1 MITVK
6 NNVKSSLEDGVVAL
20 LTVTAGKTMDTGI
33 YSGFPVTVKNYI
45 GSKTNSISYTGLHKL
60 SRVYVYPFIEMWRHI
75 ASITSKLE
83 KRYNKFLTKVSSPSK
98 IASPIIFICASIAGI
113 FCYSSVLPAESINI
127 YSHRQP
133 FLINP
138 FLEAFKNETGIKS
151 NVIYSSKGLAQRML
165 AEGKRS
171 PADVV
176 LTVDVSRLNVYTDKK
191 LLAQI
196 GSKILIKNIP
206 SHIRDKNNR
215 WFGFSKRAR
224 ILAVSTDRVDVNKLK
239 NIEDLAKPEWHG
251 RICSR
256 PGSHIYNRA
265 LLASIIAANGETAAE
280 KWAQSLVR
288 NLAQRPQGNDRAQVK
303 AISQGVCDIAIINS
317 YYFGKLRNSAVAE
330 QREWTKNV
338 RIVFTNQGGRGN
350 HINISGGGVARYSKN
365 KKLAIRFLEFLSEE
379 KAQKLF
385 SRINY
390 EFPGNPNIAYSKEL
404 LSWGKFSEDKLPIGK
419 IAEIAPTAQRIIDR
433 VGW

>member
-1 MITVK
+1 MK
-6 NNVKSSLEDGVVAL
+6 NKIKVSLLGSAVAL
-20 LTVTAGKTMDTGI
+20 LTI
-33 YSGFPVTVKNYI
+33 EVK
-45 GSKTNSISYTGLHKL
+45 
-60 SRVYVYPFIEMWRHI
+60 
-75 ASITSKLE
+75 
-83 KRYNKFLTKVSSPSK
+83 KRYNELITKVSSASK
-98 IASPIIFICASIAGI
+98 ISSSLLFIGVFIIGSLP
-113 FCYSSVLPAESINI
+113 YSSVLLAESINI

-176 LTVDVSRLNVYTDKK
+176 LTVDISRLNVYTDKK
-191 LLAQI
+191 LLASI
-196 GSKILIKNIP
+196 GSEILIKNIP

-224 ILAVSTDRVDVNKLK
+224 ILAVSTDRVDVKKLK
-239 NIEDLAKPEWHG
+239 KIEDLANPEWRG

-256 PGSHIYNRA
+256 PGSHVYNRA

-303 AISQGVCDIAIINS
+303 AISQGV
-317 YYFGKLRNSAVAE
+317 
-330 QREWTKNV
+330 
-338 RIVFTNQGGRGN
+338 
-350 HINISGGGVARYSKN
+350 
-365 KKLAIRFLEFLSEE
+365 
-379 KAQKLF
+379 
-385 SRINY
+385 
-390 EFPGNPNIAYSKEL
+390 
-404 LSWGKFSEDKLPIGK
+404 
-419 IAEIAPTAQRIIDR
+419 
-433 VGW
+433 